1 MGQER
6 PRRGARSLGLVS
18 SPEKREPPPTQQ
30 SREAPLPG
38 LHFCIPPSAK
48 STGRTGLGLRDPR
61 GGGSQ
66 ASLSTNCEKNGKAW
80 NADLNRSRWVFF
92 PTQWESNPVRA
103 THTAQLGTQGGRL
116 GLWSRHRGTRAW
128 VTGTPTLSQ
137 DTRDKGHLSRR
148 SGVDTVRDAVS
159 RCSPSSPALGTLE
172 RNRPGEARALTLPPV

>member
-92 PTQWESNPVRA
+92 PTQWESIPVRA

-116 GLWSRHRGTRAW
+116 GLWSRHGGTRAW

-137 DTRDKGHLSRR
+137 DTRDKDTSHGDQGLAPCRTQCPAAALPLLPWAR
-148 SGVDTVRDAVS
+148 WSGTGQEKRE
-159 RCSPSSPALGTLE
+159 P
-172 RNRPGEARALTLPPV
+172 